1 MEKYIIGGRGTGKT
15 RKMLEWAKENNAVV
29 VCKNPIAMENKAHNY
44 GIAGLRFVGYD
55 EIGYDRD
62 DFIDKK
68 IAIHNLRDFI
78 FYYHRIFLDSFTLI
92 DE

>member
-29 VCKNPIAMENKAHNY
+29 VCRNPIAMENKAHNY
-44 GIAGLRFVGYD
+44 GIVGLRFVGYN
-55 EIGYDRD
+55 EIGYDNNIVDR
-62 DFIDKK
+62 K
-68 IAIHNLRDFI
+68 IAVHNLKDFF
-78 FYYHRIFLDSFTLI
+78 FYRFGANLDSFTLI